1 MPDDVVGFID
11 SDFARSKPNQKLTW
25 GYIFML
31 AEGAIS
37 HSSKL
42 HSVIAFSKYEAK
54 YIAICK
60 ARKEAVWL
68 RYLLEKLEVRE
79 PGLI

>member
-1 MPDDVVGFID
+1 
-11 SDFARSKPNQKLTW
+11 
-25 GYIFML
+25 ML